1 MPDPLFAALLIML
14 AAATVGAGLPIV
26 LRLLPEP
33 VPGDPGNGSAPVIPT
48 ADPPPGTDPPLDPDP
63 LDAGRARAD
72 SRTGADS
79 FPEYDL
85 ELEADDHPGWSAPRD
100 EPAKIPYTDLIRPG
114 FIAGTALATACAA
127 AIGLFWLPRE
137 LTAVWLVL
145 AMFGVSL
152 AAIDGATTWLPRR
165 LSYAGWIAMAVA
177 TVATAFAIADGG
189 WLLRTVAGAAI
200 AGAVYLAIWAFS
212 RGGFGFG
219 DVRFAPLL
227 GAAAAA
233 GSWTLLLWA
242 LLCGALLGGAF
253 GLVRILAGRRGGFP
267 YAPSMLT
274 GVYLAVLLTWLLRF
288 G

>member
-1 MPDPLFAALLIML
+1 MPDPLFAALMIVL
-14 AAATVGAGLPIV
+14 AAATVGVGLPIV

-33 VPGDPGNGSAPVIPT
+33 QPGDPRNGSTPVIPGADASPDPIT
-48 ADPPPGTDPPLDPDP
+48 TPEPDGDPPT
-63 LDAGRARAD
+63 GRHARAGD
-72 SRTGADS
+72 
-79 FPEYDL
+79 
-85 ELEADDHPGWSAPRD
+85 ELGDPAWATPRD
-100 EPAKIPYTDLIRPG
+100 EPAKIPYADLVRPA
-114 FIAGTALATACAA
+114 FLAGCVVAA
-127 AIGLFWLPRE
+127 AGAATIGVLWLPRE

-145 AMFGVSL
+145 AVFGVSL
-152 AAIDGATTWLPRR
+152 AAIDGATTWLPMR
-165 LSYAGWIAMAVA
+165 LSYAGWVAMAIA

-200 AGAVYLAIWAFS
+200 AGAVYLGIWAFS

-242 LLCGALLGGAF
+242 LLCGALLGGVY
-253 GLVRILAGRRGGFP
+253 GLLRILAGRRGGFP
-267 YAPSMLT
+267 YAPSMLA
-274 GVYLAVLLTWLLRF
+274 GVYVAVLLTGLLRF

>member
-1 MPDPLFAALLIML
+1 MPDPLVTALLIML

-33 VPGDPGNGSAPVIPT
+33 LPEPAVE
-48 ADPPPGTDPPLDPDP
+48 ADAASG
-63 LDAGRARAD
+63 
-72 SRTGADS
+72 
-79 FPEYDL
+79 PERD
-85 ELEADDHPGWSAPRD
+85 ADDHPAWSAARD
-100 EPAKIPYTDLIRPG
+100 EPAKIRYADLVRPG
-114 FIAGTALATACAA
+114 FIAGCVVAAAGAA

-137 LTAVWLVL
+137 LSAVWLVL
-145 AMFGVSL
+145 AVFGVSL
-152 AAIDGATTWLPRR
+152 AAIDGATTWLPMR
-165 LSYAGWIAMAVA
+165 LSYAGWLAMAIA

-233 GSWTLLLWA
+233 DSWTLLLWG
-242 LLCGALLGGAF
+242 LLSGALLGGAF
-253 GLVRILAGRRGGFP
+253 GLARILTGRRGGFP
-267 YAPSMLT
+267 YAPSMLI
-274 GVYLAVLLTWLLRF
+274 GVYLAVLLTRLAPF